1 MRVSC
6 ASIAAWSPERAS
18 ERKTPVSQTPMI
30 GLLTDFGLSDGYV
43 GVMKAVALTIAPG
56 AQLIDITHQ
65 IAPQDVEGGAWAL
78 GMAWRAFPMGS
89 VLLCVVDP
97 GVGSVRRAVALEV
110 AGRYF
115 VGPDNGLFTYP
126 LADATTAVRRCV
138 ALDDS
143 RYHLPAPSATFHGRD
158 IFAPCAAHL
167 ASGALLEALGTAV
180 DVATLARLPI
190 ALRAVQRG
198 EALVGRVAHIDH
210 YGNLITNIGP
220 QLARAALARP
230 LARIS
235 LGEWAISARAT
246 HFAAGPLD
254 EPFFLQ
260 DSSGALAIVVRNGS
274 AAQRLGAR
282 RGDVVTLREVGDP
295 PDAASDAERE

>member
-1 MRVSC
+1 MTQ
-6 ASIAAWSPERAS
+6 SPI
-18 ERKTPVSQTPMI
+18 I

-56 AQLIDITHQ
+56 AQLIDITHLV
-65 IAPQDVEGGAWAL
+65 APQDVEGGAWAL

-97 GVGSVRRAVALEV
+97 GVGSARRAVALEI
-110 AGRYF
+110 AERYF

-126 LADATTAVRRCV
+126 LTEVPTAVGHCV
-138 ALDDS
+138 TLDDP

-167 ASGALLEALGTAV
+167 AAGVALEALGSAV
-180 DVATLARLPI
+180 DAATLVRLPI
-190 ALRAVQRG
+190 ALRAVRRG
-198 EALVGRVAHIDH
+198 DEVVGRVAHIDH

-230 LARIS
+230 LARIAV
-235 LGEWAISARAT
+235 GDWAISARAT

-260 DSSGALAIVVRNGS
+260 DSSGALAIVVRDAS

-282 RGDVVTLREVGDP
+282 RGDVVTLSETGDP

>member
-1 MRVSC
+1 M
-6 ASIAAWSPERAS
+6 S
-18 ERKTPVSQTPMI
+18 ENPII

-56 AQLIDITHQ
+56 AQLVDITHQ
-65 IAPQDVEGGAWAL
+65 VAPQDIEGGAWAL
-78 GMAWRAFPMGS
+78 GMAWRAFPVGS

-97 GVGSVRRAVALEV
+97 GVGSARRAVALEV

-126 LADATTAVRRCV
+126 LAEVPVAGGRCV
-138 ALDDS
+138 ALDDP
-143 RYHLPAPSATFHGRD
+143 RYHLPTPSATFHGRD

-167 ASGALLEALGTAV
+167 AAGVALESLGSVV
-180 DVATLARLPI
+180 DEATLIRLPI
-190 ALRAVQRG
+190 PLRAIQRG
-198 EALVGRVAHIDH
+198 DALVGRVAHIDH

-220 QLARAALARP
+220 QLTRAALARP

-235 LGEWAISARAT
+235 LGQWTISARAT
-246 HFAAGPLD
+246 HFAAGPAD

-260 DSSGALAIVVRNGS
+260 DSSGALAIVVRDAS

-282 RGDVVTLREVGDP
+282 RGDEITLRETGDP
-295 PDAASDAERE
+295 PGVASETERE